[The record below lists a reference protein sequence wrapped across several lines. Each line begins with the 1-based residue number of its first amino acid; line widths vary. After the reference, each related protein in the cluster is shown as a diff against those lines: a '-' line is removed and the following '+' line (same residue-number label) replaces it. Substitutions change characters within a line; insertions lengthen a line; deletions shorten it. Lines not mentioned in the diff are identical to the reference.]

1 MRPPF
6 NQAPP
11 APPAP
16 PSAQSGERP
25 WVIDADDY
33 SFTAEVVERSLHTP
47 VLVDCWAEWCAPCR
61 TLGPTLER
69 LASEYRGRF
78 VLVKVNI
85 DEAQQV
91 AMALRIQSVPFMVLF
106 VGGRPVDAL
115 VGNQP
120 ETALRALLDKH
131 LPPDLG
137 DPCDEGEA
145 ALKSGDLTA
154 AERAFDQALLD
165 EPGRPEALVGAAR
178 VALMR
183 GDLAR
188 ALPLLDAVPH
198 AHPLRLTADRIKALS
213 ALAEHAGDEERLSA
227 MVQEDPRSAQSWYS
241 LGATYALSGRFE
253 QACDAFLKVVQVDRT
268 YRGDGGKAALIMVF
282 DALGGEGELVAKMR
296 RRLASLLF

>member
-1 MRPPF
+1 MRDPF
-6 NQAPP
+6 SP

-16 PSAQSGERP
+16 PPPPAPPGARP

-33 SFTAEVVERSLHTP
+33 SFSAEVVERSLHTP

-69 LASEYRGRF
+69 LAGDYKGRF

-120 ETALRALLDKH
+120 ESALRALLDKH
-131 LPPDLG
+131 LPPELG

-145 ALKSGDLTA
+145 ALKAGDLTA
-154 AERAFDQALLD
+154 AERAFDQALLS

-178 VALMR
+178 AALMR
-183 GDLAR
+183 GDLGR
-188 ALPLLDAVPH
+188 ALSLLDAVPH
-198 AHPLRLTADRIKALS
+198 AHPLRLTADRLKALS
-213 ALAEHAGDEERLSA
+213 ALAEDAGDEDALAAALAAEPSSPAL
-227 MVQEDPRSAQSWYS
+227 WYS
-241 LGATYALSGRFE
+241 LGATYALSGRLE
-253 QACDAFLKVVQVDRT
+253 QSCDAFLKVVQASRE
-268 YRGDGGKAALIMVF
+268 YKADGGKAALLMVF
-282 DALGGEGELVAKMR
+282 DALGGEGEVVAKMR

>member
-1 MRPPF
+1 MRAPLNPSTHT
-6 NQAPP
+6 PP
-11 APPAP
+11 AHPAQP
-16 PSAQSGERP
+16 TERP

-33 SFTAEVVERSLHTP
+33 TFTAEVVERSLHTP

-69 LASEYRGRF
+69 LAAEYKGRF
-78 VLVKVNI
+78 ILVKVNI

-120 ETALRALLDKH
+120 DTALRALLDKH

-145 ALKSGDLTA
+145 ALKAGDLTA

-165 EPGRPEALVGAAR
+165 DPTRPDALLGAAR

-183 GDLAR
+183 GDLSR
-188 ALPLLDAVPH
+188 ALPLLDAIPH

-213 ALAEHAGDEERLSA
+213 ALAEDAGDEERLTA
-227 MVQEDPRSAQSWYS
+227 LLAEDPKSAPHWYS
-241 LGATYALSGRFE
+241 LGATYALSGRLE
-253 QACDAFLKVVQVDRT
+253 QACDAFLKVVQVSRE
-268 YRGDGGKAALIMVF
+268 YRGDGGKAALLMVF
-282 DALGGEGELVAKMR
+282 DALGGEGEVVAKMR